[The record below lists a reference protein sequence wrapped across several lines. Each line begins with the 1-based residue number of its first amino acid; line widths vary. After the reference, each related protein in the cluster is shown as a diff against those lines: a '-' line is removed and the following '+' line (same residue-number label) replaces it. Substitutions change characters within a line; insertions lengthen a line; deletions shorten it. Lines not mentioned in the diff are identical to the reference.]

1 MKNYN
6 RYLGILNQIKQEKT
20 VDTLTKDSRVLVVDG
35 LNTFIRSY
43 AASPVTNDDGEHV
56 GGISGFLLSVG
67 HAIKAI
73 NPTRLVIVFDGKNGS
88 SRRRQ
93 IFTEYKAHRNFKVKL
108 NRAETVDKQDNQL
121 AQLIRL
127 RDYLEALPLT
137 IIVCDNTEADDVIAY
152 AVNDCF
158 RESQCFI
165 MSSDKDF
172 LQLINDRIYVWS
184 PTKKKLYY
192 NDDVFEDFG
201 IHANN
206 FALYKAII
214 GDPSDN
220 IPGVEGIGAKTLLK
234 RFPFIQQQEKLEL
247 SDFMSMV
254 NDQNDKTKT
263 LQTMKQSQELIER
276 NLQLVSLSDSNMSI
290 TNKLKVQNALNQPIQ
305 RLSKPTFH
313 RMLIEDKMT
322 TTIKNVDF
330 WLREVAQKLDMF
342 ALQD

>member
-1 MKNYN
+1 MNS
-6 RYLGILNQIKQEKT
+6 RYLNILKEIKNRASEVENTNKN
-20 VDTLTKDSRVLVVDG
+20 SRVLIVDG

-43 AASPVTNDDGEHV
+43 AASPVMNEDGEHV

-93 IFTEYKAHRNFKVKL
+93 IYSEYKAHRNFKVRL
-108 NRAETVDKQDNQL
+108 NRAVTVDKQDNQME
-121 AQLIRL
+121 QLLRL
-127 RDYLEALPLT
+127 RDYLGVLPLT
-137 IIVCDNTEADDVIAY
+137 ITVCDNTEADDVVAY
-152 AVNDCF
+152 MVNESF
-158 RESQCFI
+158 AESQCFI

-172 LQLINDRIYVWS
+172 LQLITNRIHVWS

-192 NDDVFEDFG
+192 TDDVVEEYG
-201 IHANN
+201 VYPSN

-220 IPGVEGIGAKTLLK
+220 IPGVDGIGAKTLLK
-234 RFPFIQQQEKLEL
+234 RYPLVQQEEKLTVEA
-247 SDFMSMV
+247 FM
-254 NDQNDKTKT
+254 NYIGGLQDKTKT
-263 LQTMKQSQELIER
+263 LQTIKESKELIER
-276 NLQLVSLSDSNMSI
+276 NMQLVQLSESNMSV
-290 TNKLKVQNALNQPIQ
+290 TNKLKVQNLISQPIQ

-313 RMLIEDKMT
+313 KMLIEDKMT
-322 TTIKNVDF
+322 TAIKNVDF
-330 WLREVAQKLDMF
+330 WLKEVAQKLDMF